1 MVEEA
6 SVTDLPDPA
15 GREDLFLVGEITVA
29 LVELATV
36 MPLRSA
42 SSEAL

>member
-29 LVELATV
+29 LELATV